1 MQRFGEDGRHNPQRT
16 KDVWDGFMSLV
27 DSGKIQ
33 PIIYE
38 KEYQSLKAVPEAL
51 EDAKNH
57 KAWGRAI
64 LKINEDAESG
74 SQQEKR
80 AKL

>member
-27 DSGKIQ
+27 DSRKIQ
-33 PIIYE
+33 PIIY
-38 KEYQSLKAVPEAL
+38 KEYRGLESVPEAL

-57 KAWGRAI
+57 KAWGRAV
-64 LKINEDAESG
+64 LKINEDAENEL
-74 SQQEKR
+74 QQQHR